1 MNSLSFTIKPKGA
14 SSRQSRKIIMEMDAN
29 RLERL
34 AADFGMLNPD
44 FLKAVEQSERD
55 YKAGRFRKIKS
66 LRELIR

>member
-1 MNSLSFTIKPKGA
+1 
-14 SSRQSRKIIMEMDAN
+14 MDAN